1 VKDILY
7 KLYFKLYFR
16 FKHVPCRG
24 QVMAHLDFKP
34 PTNELVRSV
43 AQMYT
48 QGLDVKDIAFS
59 KRIPRERVRQLL
71 ISVVR

>member
-1 VKDILY
+1 
-7 KLYFKLYFR
+7 
-16 FKHVPCRG
+16 
-24 QVMAHLDFKP
+24 MAHLDFKP